1 MPGKG
6 FGPVEMLAEGKE
18 NVKCLVKEGSYK
30 YHNSLVKHLCVFSF
44 LLVT

>member
-1 MPGKG
+1 MPGEG

-18 NVKCLVKEGSYK
+18 NIKCLVKEESYK
-30 YHNSLVKHLCVFSF
+30 FYNSLVEHLCVFSS